1 MKLSPV
7 EKAILVTLYESGDNV
22 PANIADQSDHHSKS
36 VSRSLADLE
45 DRGHVEN
52 KGRGVW
58 SLTYSG
64 VDLAELLIEMENRNT
79 SD

>member
-1 MKLSPV
+1 MELSPV
-7 EKAILVTLYESGDNV
+7 ERATLICLLNRGDNV
-22 PANIADQSDHHSKS
+22 PMNIADETEFHSKS
-36 VSRSLADLE
+36 VSRSLSNLE

-58 SLTYSG
+58 TLTTSG
-64 VDLAELLIEMENRNT
+64 VDLAQLAREIENE